1 MVIKKQYTIEHVG
14 QMVFFDNYCILHNNN
29 DSVLA
34 NNMDGVYHGNI
45 LEFIKEPTEDTN
57 V

>member
-1 MVIKKQYTIEHVG
+1 
-14 QMVFFDNYCILHNNN
+14 MVFFDNYCILHNNN

-45 LEFIKEPTEDTN
+45 LEFIKGTTEDAN
-57 V
+57 D

>member
-1 MVIKKQYTIEHVG
+1 MIIKKQYTIEHVV

-45 LEFIKEPTEDTN
+45 LEFIKGTTEDAN
-57 V
+57 D